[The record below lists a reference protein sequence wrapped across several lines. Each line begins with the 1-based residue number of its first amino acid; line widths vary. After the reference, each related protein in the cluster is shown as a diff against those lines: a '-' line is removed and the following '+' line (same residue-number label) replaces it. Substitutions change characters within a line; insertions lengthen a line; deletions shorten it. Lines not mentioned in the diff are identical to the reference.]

1 MLLWC
6 QVSNNILTVLA
17 VDLLLSCQVI
27 SLCMVTRLVRCTT
40 THYFEHAWL
49 FCHHCCS
56 FLIPSTVRAVNTPT
70 PTPSPS
76 PTSCAPQTP
85 GQSSIQCHMLTYQL
99 DIFDMHCSKLFKISC
114 LSSVHVQVSNWWDYT
129 SLLPWSSFIMWYTLY
144 STQDVVNTCSAC
156 DNKNLYRKVNVV
168 CGHVIFL

>member
-17 VDLLLSCQVI
+17 VNLLLSCQVI

-49 FCHHCCS
+49 FCHHCCLS
-56 FLIPSTVRAVNTPT
+56 LIPSTVRAVNTPT
-70 PTPSPS
+70 PTPSPSPS

-85 GQSSIQCHMLTYQL
+85 GQSSIQCHILTSL
-99 DIFDMHCSKLFKISC
+99 IFLTCTAQNYLKFRVWA
-114 LSSVHVQVSNWWDYT
+114 VHVQVLNWWNYT
-129 SLLPWSSFIMWYTLY
+129 SLLSWPSFIVWYTLY
-144 STQDVVNTCSAC
+144 STQ
-156 DNKNLYRKVNVV
+156 NVV
-168 CGHVIFL
+168 STCVVHVITKVYIEKWM